1 MATANSM
8 EGLRSPAGLAKKVT
22 GWYIAAAVLF
32 IVLGIFGIVEPGVA
46 GLGVTLL
53 VGWLLAIGA
62 VFHFIAAFKG
72 GGAKQVI
79 FQVLIGIVYAI
90 GAFYFLTHTI
100 MATST
105 LTLLLAGIILAEGVI
120 EVISYFRMKGE
131 GASGW
136 LLLNGII
143 TLALG
148 ALIWFHWPSST
159 VWAIGN
165 DRGNQFADD
174 RNYAADVRSR
184 GAQACRIRGEVNN
197 CDEKFRLV
205 GVENRRVVF
214 PVDLFQLFRGNRL
227 LHGDAQDELIVLGE
241 GFAAVGE
248 DDVEADERG
257 VAGERINFVGIGKSG
272 ERFIPVGVVQRV
284 AIFRGDSVSA

>member
-1 MATANSM
+1 MATANPV
-8 EGLRSPAGLAKKVT
+8 EGLRNPLGVAKKIT
-22 GWYIAAAVLF
+22 GWYLVAAVLF
-32 IVLGIFGIVEPGVA
+32 IVLGIFAIIEPGMA

-90 GAFYFLTHTI
+90 GGIYFLTHTI
-100 MATST
+100 MGTAT

-120 EVISYFRMKGE
+120 EVISYFRMRSE

-159 VWAIGN
+159 VWAIGT
-165 DRGNQFADD
+165 
-174 RNYAADVRSR
+174 
-184 GAQACRIRGEVNN
+184 
-197 CDEKFRLV
+197 LV
-205 GVENRRVVF
+205 GVNLLMTGITRLMFGMAVRKVV
-214 PVDLFQLFRGNRL
+214 G
-227 LHGDAQDELIVLGE
+227 H
-241 GFAAVGE
+241 
-248 DDVEADERG
+248 
-257 VAGERINFVGIGKSG
+257 VAK
-272 ERFIPVGVVQRV
+272 
-284 AIFRGDSVSA
+284 